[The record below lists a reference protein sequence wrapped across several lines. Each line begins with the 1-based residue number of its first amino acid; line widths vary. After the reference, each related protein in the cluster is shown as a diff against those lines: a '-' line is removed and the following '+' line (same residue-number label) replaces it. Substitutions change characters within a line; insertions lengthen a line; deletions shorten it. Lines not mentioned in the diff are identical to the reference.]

1 MLARLFDD
9 GGNLLGGMVGSTVG
23 LEELGVESGDS
34 ADDAAMVLGTY
45 LSPQLYVR
53 YRTSLYEA
61 VNEFHV
67 LYDFTRNWGIRTIS
81 SAEKSSAEVRFSF
94 ER

>member
-1 MLARLFDD
+1 
-9 GGNLLGGMVGSTVG
+9 
-23 LEELGVESGDS
+23 
-34 ADDAAMVLGTY
+34 MVLGTY

-67 LYDFTRNWGIRTIS
+67 LYDFTRSWGIRTIS